1 MMRRRKRRYLWLA
14 LPLLLA
20 ALPFALYGW
29 LTHGDD
35 AAEAAALAALA
46 QPGHEVSFSPSL
58 NTVVDADSAAA
69 MDDRPPAP
77 KKLKARIKALGM
89 AFDGDVGIAV
99 QSVEKG
105 WAAQH
110 DALRLYPQQSVSKT
124 WVAMTLLDK
133 VDAGEISLDETITLS
148 RADLTIFHQPIR
160 KRIGNGTFTT
170 TLSDLLRRAMTQS
183 DNTANA
189 ALFRRVGGQPGINN
203 FFLRKDLSGIRIGRS
218 EKDLQMTIAGMVW
231 DDSYSYGRTFW
242 QARSKIPVARRAE
255 SMGAYLTDPIDGA
268 RPMAIADALAQLKG
282 GELLSPFST
291 RLLIDLMTA
300 SKTGKNRLRGGLAQ
314 GWTLP
319 HKTGTG
325 QDMEKLSTAY
335 NDVGLLISPKGNHY
349 AVAVMIGA
357 TNRPVFERQKLM
369 QAVTK
374 AVIACES
381 EGWSGC

>member
-1 MMRRRKRRYLWLA
+1 MMRHRKRRYLWLA
-14 LPLLLA
+14 LPLLLMV
-20 ALPFALYGW
+20 LPFALYSW
-29 LTHGDD
+29 LAESGD
-35 AAEAAALAALA
+35 AADAAALEALA
-46 QPGHEVSFSPSL
+46 KPGHEVSFSPSL

-77 KKLKARIKALGM
+77 NKLNARIKALGM

-99 QSVEKG
+99 QSVDKG
-105 WAAQH
+105 WAVQH

-124 WVAMTLLDK
+124 WVAMTLLNK
-133 VDAGEISLDETITLS
+133 VDKGEVKLDEKITLS

-160 KRIGNGTFTT
+160 KNIGQGTYTT

-189 ALFRRVGGQPGINN
+189 ALFRRVGGQPGVNN
-203 FFLRKDLSGIRIGRS
+203 FFLDKDISGIRIARS
-218 EKDLQMTIAGMVW
+218 EKDLQMVIAGMVW
-231 DDSYSYGRTFW
+231 NDSYSYGRTFW

-268 RPMAIADALAQLKG
+268 QPMAIADTLARLKR
-282 GELLSPFST
+282 GELLSSSST
-291 RLLIDLMTA
+291 TLLIELMA
-300 SKTGKNRLRGGLAQ
+300 VSKTGKNRLRGGLAT

-335 NDVGLLISPKGNHY
+335 NDIGLLISPKGKYY

-369 QAVTK
+369 QNVTK

-381 EGWSGC
+381 EGWAGC